1 MGGGFIMVIY
11 LKHAVH
17 GTKVATSEQEAQADI
32 KSGWNEYD
40 PNKKEDDVSVNQLK
54 RGRPRK

>member
-1 MGGGFIMVIY
+1 MVIY

-17 GTKVATSEQEAQADI
+17 GTKIAISELEAQADI
-32 KSGWNEYD
+32 KNGWNEYE
-40 PNKKEDDVSVNQLK
+40 PNKKDDDVIVNQLK

>member
-1 MGGGFIMVIY
+1 MVIY

-17 GTKVATSEQEAQADI
+17 GTKIAISEAEAQADI
-32 KSGWNEYD
+32 KNGWHEYE
-40 PNKKEDDVSVNQLK
+40 PNKKDDVIVNQLK

>member
-1 MGGGFIMVIY
+1 MEDLFMVIY

-17 GTKVATSEQEAQADI
+17 GTKVAISETEAQADI
-32 KSGWNEYD
+32 KNGWNEYE
-40 PNKKEDDVSVNQLK
+40 PNKKDDDVIVVNQLK